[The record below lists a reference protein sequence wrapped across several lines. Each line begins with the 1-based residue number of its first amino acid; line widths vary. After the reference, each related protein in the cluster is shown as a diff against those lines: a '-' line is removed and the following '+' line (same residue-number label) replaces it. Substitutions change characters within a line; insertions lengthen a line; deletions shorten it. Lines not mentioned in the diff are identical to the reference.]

1 MYESPKFTPAGDC
14 AVVIELG
21 DEISPQCNRAVH
33 ALSKALTDERIPA
46 VRDIIPTYRSILVQY
61 DAALSSYDDMKS
73 TLSNIPPST
82 EDPSNAPLVHIPVLY
97 GGNHGPDLEFVAR
110 SAGMSPQEVIDT
122 HSNAEYLVYMMG
134 FTPGFPYLGGMPPQI
149 AAPRRT
155 TPRTAIPK
163 GSVGIAETQTG
174 VYPIESPGGW
184 QLIGRTPLT
193 LFDPQ
198 RDTPSLL
205 DAGARVKFQPLPN
218 EDEYQRIHQHAQSN
232 QYRHATHAKE

>member
-1 MYESPKFTPAGDC
+1 MYESPKFIPAGDS

-21 DEISPQCNRAVH
+21 DEISPECNRAVH
-33 ALSKALTDERIPA
+33 ALCKTLTDERIPA

-61 DAALSSYDDMKS
+61 DAAQSSYDDMKS
-73 TLSNIPPST
+73 ILSNIPPSAA
-82 EDPSNAPLVHIPVLY
+82 DASNAPLVHIPVLY
-97 GGNHGPDLEFVAR
+97 GGKHGPDLEDVAR
-110 SAGMSPQEVIDT
+110 SAGITPQEVIDI

-155 TPRTAIPK
+155 TPRAAIPQ

-205 DAGARVKFQPLPN
+205 DAGALVKFQPLSS
-218 EDEYQRIHQHAQSN
+218 EDEYQRIQQHVQPDE
-232 QYRHATHAKE
+232 YRPATHAKE